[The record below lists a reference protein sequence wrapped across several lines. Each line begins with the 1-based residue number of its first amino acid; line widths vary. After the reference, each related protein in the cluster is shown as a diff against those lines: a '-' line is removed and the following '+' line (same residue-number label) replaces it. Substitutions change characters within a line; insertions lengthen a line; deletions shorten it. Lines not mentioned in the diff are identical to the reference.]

1 VLRVRAM
8 TLAHALVLP
17 EGGGGG
23 QEPPKGDNPPLRW
36 LVFLHGILGSGS
48 NWRTFAKQIVH
59 EMPGTAAVLVD
70 LRLHGESLGLPP
82 PHTIATAAEDV
93 VELVRSLEASHPG
106 SRIEAVLGHSF
117 GGKVALA
124 AAAAMKGDL
133 AHLFVMDSTPSA
145 RPDRRG
151 SEDTQH
157 IVDLLQELPDSFPDR
172 DTFLGWIQGRGV
184 SRPTAM
190 WLAMNVKPVPNTTTY
205 VFRLDIQGIRA
216 LLDDYFCRDLW
227 PAIETAPGRM
237 RVHLIVGERSTI
249 VDEEDRARTSRAER
263 ATLDILA
270 GAGHWVHVDAPD
282 ELREIVL
289 RHLRA

>member
-1 VLRVRAM
+1 MLRVAVM

-17 EGGGGG
+17 EDGS
-23 QEPPKGDNPPLRW
+23 PPSRW

-48 NWRTFAKQIVH
+48 NWRTFAKQVVQA
-59 EMPGTAAVLVD
+59 MPGTGAVLVD

-82 PHTIATAAEDV
+82 PHTVAHAAEDV
-93 VELVRSLEASHPG
+93 VELVRSLETSHPG
-106 SRIEAVLGHSF
+106 SRVEAVLGHSF

-124 AAAAMKGDL
+124 VAAAMKGEL
-133 AHLFVMDSTPSA
+133 AHVVVMDSTPSA

-157 IVDLLQELPDSFPDR
+157 IVDLLRELPESFPDR
-172 DTFLGWIQGRGV
+172 DTFLAWIQGRGV

-205 VFRLDIQGIRA
+205 VFRLDIAGIRA
-216 LLDDYFCRDLW
+216 LLDDYFEQDLW
-227 PAIETAPGRM
+227 SVIETPPGRM
-237 RVHLIVGERSTI
+237 RVHVIVGGRSTI
-249 VDEEDRARTSRAER
+249 VDEADRARAARAER
-263 ATLDILA
+263 ATFDVLE

-282 ELREIVL
+282 ALREVVL